1 MELKEEKALAAGIK
15 LFTCLILYLLLW
27 DQQSADYDL
36 RMPFL
41 FYSLSLFGHGMLLY
55 RCRKLENTRLS
66 FYRTLPVP
74 LTRRFTHYSLFVFL
88 LLLPEMLMLAWMT
101 PHFIRIGDTIEFI
114 LSGYSVLLLMNSLL
128 FIAPFTNRAFLQ
140 LCLCIFGILYC
151 CVLGNCLIIMSGI
164 FLVTA
169 TVLFFRGYARYEM
182 GT

>member
-1 MELKEEKALAAGIK
+1 VAGIK
-15 LFTCLILYLLLW
+15 LFGCFILYLLLR
-27 DQQSADYDL
+27 DRQPADDL

-55 RCRKLENTRLS
+55 RCRKLENTRLL

-74 LTRRFTHYSLFVFL
+74 LTSRFGHYGLFHFL
-88 LLLPEMLMLAWMT
+88 LLLPEMLLLAWLT
-101 PHFIRIGDTIEFI
+101 THFIRIRDTIEFI

-128 FIAPFTNRAFLQ
+128 FIAPFTNRAFLR
-140 LCLCIFGILYC
+140 LCLFIFGILYC
-151 CVLGNCLIIMSGI
+151 CVLGNCLIVMAGI